1 MYQAITIAIIVGVVS
16 WLVHNTVVNMRI
28 RGIQSG
34 FDFLWGS
41 AGFDI
46 GESLIAFDSGEA
58 YWRAYLVGFTNTLR
72 VAVLGII
79 LTT

>member
-1 MYQAITIAIIVGVVS
+1 MYQVITIAIIVGVVG

-34 FDFLWGS
+34 FDFLLGS

-46 GESLIAFDSGEA
+46 GESLI
-58 YWRAYLVGFTNTLR
+58 RARPIGVPTWWALSTPCALPS
-72 VAVLGII
+72 
-79 LTT
+79 